1 MLQSDPDLRTF
12 LESDTF
18 HTDIKHRQQAS
29 SANMA
34 SSIIGGSSSASSHLD
49 TKPSFF
55 SSLTSPRFA
64 EFDEFFDQR
73 RTMLDALEVGLKSLI
88 ISLSACIKNRLA
100 LSSAAA
106 ELSASY
112 TALATCELSDNV
124 KTALKGL
131 SDAERK
137 RAEVAEAQA
146 REEEHVL
153 LAVADQYSRSI
164 VSVRA
169 ALQSRVRVYQAYQRS
184 ESTLKSLRSS
194 HEKIKA
200 KSGRTNPDLV
210 TQSLFDITEAERR
223 VISLKKDFED
233 VSRLLKTTEWARF
246 EAEKVADFKR
256 AIEQFAKGLVDRQQE
271 VAEGWKKYVGLL
283 ESGLGK
289 RESASA
295 GQASQAE
302 AVAA

>member
-1 MLQSDPDLRTF
+1 M
-12 LESDTF
+12 
-18 HTDIKHRQQAS
+18 
-29 SANMA
+29 
-34 SSIIGGSSSASSHLD
+34 LD
-49 TKPSFF
+49 T
-55 SSLTSPRFA
+55 
-64 EFDEFFDQR
+64 
-73 RTMLDALEVGLKSLI
+73 LEAGLKSLI
-88 ISLSACIKNRLA
+88 ASLSTCTKNRLA
-100 LSSAAA
+100 LSASAA

-112 TALATCELSDNV
+112 TALSTCELSENV

-146 REEEHVL
+146 RDEEHFL

-169 ALQSRVRVYQAYQRS
+169 ALQSRVKIYQAYQRS

-210 TQSLFDITEAERR
+210 THSLFEITEAERR

-233 VSRLLKTTEWARF
+233 VSRLLKTSEWAKF
-246 EAEKVADFKR
+246 EAEKVEDFKR
-256 AIEQFAKGLVDRQQE
+256 AIEQYAKGLVERQRE
-271 VAEGWKKYVGLL
+271 VVEGWKKYVSLL
-283 ESGLGK
+283 EGGLGK
-289 RESASA
+289 RNSVAGEGASNQTQQVPA
-295 GQASQAE
+295 
-302 AVAA
+302 